1 MVDRL
6 NNGSITAVIS
16 AQCFEPRRQASKLRG
31 LRASDEDS
39 TTSQTEPTQKALRES
54 ERRYRDFF
62 DNATDA
68 IYVHDLNGRYTLI
81 NNAGIKLIGYSRAE
95 ILEMNIG
102 DVVSQQ
108 SLEQIK
114 HNFDQK
120 LRNHEPTIYEVD
132 VITRDGKKIPIEVNS
147 RLIYERGVPVGVQG
161 TARDITERK
170 RAEKALRE
178 SEEQFR
184 ALFENAKD
192 VLFTCDLSGNFTSLN
207 RAGEI
212 VTEYSRE
219 EAVGMNFAQVV
230 APEHLHIAK
239 EMLSRKAQADVA
251 TTYELEIVT
260 KSRRRVL
267 FEISSRSRYREGK
280 VIGVQGSARDITERK
295 SAEEALRRS
304 EEQYRILFESNPL
317 PMWVFDLE
325 TLSLLALNEAA
336 VRHYGYTREAF
347 LSLKLQDLHPSLEEA
362 EAMASRLN
370 RIESLSDLGEWRHR
384 TAIGSIINVVIT
396 ANITQFS
403 QRQAGLMLAHDI
415 TERKRAEE
423 ALHSSQLQ
431 LQQSQKLEAIGQLAG
446 GVAHD
451 FNNLLTAISGYTDL
465 SLRRLSED
473 DPVRRNLLETKKA
486 SERAASLTRQLLAFS
501 RKQILEPKVLDLNL
515 VVHDMHKM
523 LQRLIGEDIVLSAK
537 LAINIGKV
545 KADPGQVQQII
556 MNLIVNARDAMPRG
570 GMATIETGNV
580 RLDEAYMLGK
590 AAVQPGDYVMLAMSD
605 TGCGMDEK
613 TLARIFEPFF
623 TTKEAGKGT
632 GLGLSTVYGIV
643 KQSGGYISA
652 YSEVGA
658 GTVFKV
664 YLPRIAGDREP
675 VKLKT
680 VARSEARGTETI
692 LLVEDET
699 VVRRMSSMIL
709 ESNGYRVLQ
718 AADATEAL
726 AIFDQHRDE
735 IELLLTDV
743 IMPGMSGRVLA
754 EKIGLIRA
762 ELPVLYMSGYTDDAI
777 VRHGLLCDGLEFLQK
792 PFTSEVLTN
801 KVRDV
806 LDARKSS
813 GDLL

>member
-1 MVDRL
+1 MPNQSTKSSLTPV
-6 NNGSITAVIS
+6 SPEH
-16 AQCFEPRRQASKLRG
+16 CFEPKRKAMKLRSRQANG
-31 LRASDEDS
+31 PDEPVS
-39 TTSQTEPTQKALRES
+39 PIEPTQKALRES

-68 IYVHDLNGRYTLI
+68 IYVHDLKGQYTLV
-81 NNAGIKLIGYSRAE
+81 NNAGVRLMGYSRAE

-102 DVVSQQ
+102 DVVPQKH
-108 SLEQIK
+108 LEQIK
-114 HNFDQK
+114 ENFDQK
-120 LRNHEPTIYEVD
+120 LQNHEPTIYEIE
-132 VITRDGKKIPIEVNS
+132 VIARDGTKIPVEVNS

-161 TARDITERK
+161 TARDISERK

-184 ALFENAKD
+184 SLFENAKD
-192 VLFTCDLSGNFTSLN
+192 VVFTCDLSGNFTSLN
-207 RAGEI
+207 RAGEKL
-212 VTEYSRE
+212 TEYSRD
-219 EAVGMNFAQVV
+219 EAIGMNFAQVV
-230 APEHLHIAK
+230 APEHVDIAR
-239 EMLSRKAQADVA
+239 EMLSRKVGTDVA
-251 TTYELEIVT
+251 TTYEVEVVT
-260 KSRRRVL
+260 KSRRRIL
-267 FEISSRSRYREGK
+267 FEISSRSIYREGK
-280 VIGVQGSARDITERK
+280 VVGVQGSARDITERK

-325 TLSLLALNEAA
+325 TLALLALNEAA

-347 LSLKLQDLHPSLEEA
+347 LSLKLHDLHVSVKEA
-362 EAMASRLN
+362 DAIASQLN
-370 RIESLSDLGEWRHR
+370 RIEGLSNLGEWRHR
-384 TAIGSIINVVIT
+384 TAIGHVINVEIT
-396 ANITQFS
+396 ANVTQFS
-403 QRQAGLMLAHDI
+403 HRRAGLLLAHDI

-451 FNNLLTAISGYTDL
+451 FNNLLTAILGYADL
-465 SLRRLSED
+465 SLRRIGE
-473 DPVRRNLLETKKA
+473 DPVRRNLEEIKKA

-515 VVHDMHKM
+515 VVTDMHKM
-523 LQRLIGEDIVLSAK
+523 LQRLIGEDIVLSTK
-537 LAINIGKV
+537 LDTSIGKV
-545 KADPGQVQQII
+545 KADPGQVEQIV

-570 GMATIETGNV
+570 GMATIETSNV
-580 RLDEAYMLGK
+580 TLDESYMLGK
-590 AAVQPGDYVMLAMSD
+590 AVVVPGDYVMLAMSD
-605 TGCGMDEK
+605 TGCGMEET

-652 YSEVGA
+652 YSEVGE

-664 YLPRIAGDREP
+664 YLPRIASTEEP
-675 VKLKT
+675 AKLKT
-680 VARSEARGTETI
+680 AVRSEARGTETV
-692 LLVEDET
+692 LLVEDEI
-699 VVRRMSSMIL
+699 VVRRMTSMIL
-709 ESNGYRVLQ
+709 SSNGYRVLE
-718 AADATEAL
+718 AADAAEAL
-726 AIFDQHRDE
+726 AVFEVHGDE

-754 EKIGLIRA
+754 EKIRLIRA
-762 ELPVLYMSGYTDDAI
+762 QLPVLYMSGYTDDAI
-777 VRHGLLCDGLEFLQK
+777 VRHGLLSDGLKFLQK
-792 PFTSEVLTN
+792 PFTAEVLTR

-806 LDARKSS
+806 LDGSERA
-813 GDLL
+813 GDSL